1 MGIEYAMGLI
11 YQKIIKPLLFK
22 QEPERAHEVA
32 VLALKFISEL
42 GPFTRLLE
50 NYNQIKL
57 QPIELFGLK
66 FPNHVG
72 IAAGFDKNA
81 ECFKAA
87 GALGFGHIESGTIT
101 LYRQPGN
108 PKPRL
113 FRFPEEE
120 AIINRMGFNN
130 DGAKIIAERLAKS
143 YLKYRNRTIPLG
155 INIGKSKITP
165 IEEAEEDYVNSFNLL
180 ADYADYFTIN
190 VSSPNTAGLR
200 ELQGK
205 KQLRSLLNCLK
216 IANSDRAKRIG
227 SKEIPMLLKIAPDL
241 TFPQIDSILEIIQDL
256 SFAGIVA
263 TNTTLQRPSSFLKI
277 DCAGGL
283 SGRPLHRLS
292 VDIIKYIHLKTAG
305 KLPIIGVGGIM
316 DPESAGRT
324 MDAGASLVQIY
335 TGLVYKGP
343 FLGKEIA
350 RSLSWR
356 RRPWI

>member
-1 MGIEYAMGLI
+1 MGLI
-11 YQKIIKPLLFK
+11 YQKIIKPILFK
-22 QEPERAHEVA
+22 QEPERAHEIGI
-32 VLALKFISEL
+32 LALKFIGNL
-42 GPFTRLLE
+42 GPITHLLE
-50 NYNQIKL
+50 VYNQIKIK
-57 QPIELFGLK
+57 PIELFGLK

-81 ECFKAA
+81 ECFNAA

-113 FRFPEEE
+113 FRFPNEE

-130 DGAKIIAERLAKS
+130 DGAKIVAQRLAKS
-143 YLKYRNRTIPLG
+143 YLKHRNRAIPLG

-165 IEEAEEDYVNSFNLL
+165 IEEAEEDYVGSFNLL

-205 KQLRSLLNCLK
+205 KQLRSLLSALK
-216 IANSDRAKRIG
+216 TANTDRAKKIG

-256 SFAGIVA
+256 SFSGIVA
-263 TNTTLQRPSSFLKI
+263 TNTTLQRPGIFAQI
-277 DCAGGL
+277 DYAGGL
-283 SGRPLHRLS
+283 SGRPVHRPS
-292 VDIIKYIHLKTAG
+292 VNIIKYIHLKTAG

-316 DPESAGRT
+316 DPQSAGQT

-350 RSLSWR
+350 RALSWR
-356 RRPWI
+356 QRTWI

>member
-1 MGIEYAMGLI
+1 MGLI
-11 YQKIIKPLLFK
+11 YQKIIKPAIFK
-22 QEPERAHEVA
+22 QEPERAHEIA
-32 VLALKFISEL
+32 VLALKFIGDL
-42 GPFTRLLE
+42 GPITRLLE
-50 NYNQIKL
+50 AYNQIKIR
-57 QPIELFGLK
+57 PIELFGLK

-81 ECFKAA
+81 ECFRAA

-101 LYRQPGN
+101 LHRQPGN

-113 FRFPEEE
+113 FRFPEDE

-130 DGAKIIAERLAKS
+130 DGAKIVAERLAKL
-143 YLKYRNRTIPLG
+143 YHKHRCKGIPLG

-165 IEEAEEDYVNSFNLL
+165 IEEAEEDYVGSFNLL
-180 ADYADYFTIN
+180 ADFADYFTIN

-205 KQLRSLLNCLK
+205 KQLQSLLGALK
-216 IANSDRAKRIG
+216 NANGDRAKRLGI
-227 SKEIPMLLKIAPDL
+227 KEIPMLLKIAPDL

-256 SFAGIVA
+256 GFSGIVA
-263 TNTTLQRPSSFLKI
+263 TNTTLQRPGVFSHI

-283 SGRPLHRLS
+283 SGRPLYRFSL
-292 VDIIKYIHLKTAG
+292 DIIKYIHLKTAG
-305 KLPIIGVGGIM
+305 KLPIIGVGGITC
-316 DPESAGRT
+316 PETAGRA

-335 TGLVYKGP
+335 TGLVFRGP

-356 RRPWI
+356 QRTWI

>member
-1 MGIEYAMGLI
+1 MGLI
-11 YQKIIKPLLFK
+11 YQKIIKPILFK
-22 QEPERAHEVA
+22 QEPERAHEIA
-32 VLALKFISEL
+32 VLALKFIGDL
-42 GPFTRLLE
+42 GPITRLLE
-50 NYNQIKL
+50 AYNQIKIK
-57 QPIELFGLK
+57 PVEVFGLK

-87 GALGFGHIESGTIT
+87 GALGFGHIETGTIT

-113 FRFPEEE
+113 FRFPDEE

-130 DGAKIIAERLAKS
+130 DGAKRVAERIAKS
-143 YLKYRNRTIPLG
+143 YSKNKPRLIPLG

-165 IEEAEEDYVNSFNLL
+165 IEEAEEDYVGSFNLL

-190 VSSPNTAGLR
+190 VSSPNTVGLR

-205 KQLRSLLNCLK
+205 KQLRSLLGALK
-216 IANSDRAKRIG
+216 TANSDRAQRLG
-227 SKEIPMLLKIAPDL
+227 TKELPMLLKIAPDL
-241 TFPQIDSILEIIQDL
+241 TFSQIDSILEIIQDL
-256 SFAGIVA
+256 SFSGIVA
-263 TNTTLQRPSSFLKI
+263 TNTTLQRPGPFAKI
-277 DCAGGL
+277 DYAGGL

-292 VDIIKYIHLKTAG
+292 VDIIKYIHLKTEG
-305 KLPIIGVGGIM
+305 KLPIIGSGGII
-316 DPESAGRT
+316 DPESAGQA

-335 TGLVYKGP
+335 TGMIYKGP
-343 FLGKEIA
+343 FLGREIA

-356 RRPWI
+356 QRTWI